1 MLLFRLCSF
10 LWMFALDS
18 QQTDRYYQ
26 DNPTARY
33 VVLIIVCIS
42 SFLTPVSL
50 SGSFVAVPA
59 ISEDLH
65 VSAVYA
71 SWIPAS
77 FLLSNLLMMLPAG
90 RLADQYGR
98 KRIFLIGGVVFS
110 IGSLIAGL
118 SQNIELLLLSR
129 VIQGISSALFFTTGM
144 AIITSVFQQGRGAAL
159 GWLVSSIY
167 LGLTC
172 GPLLGGWVTE
182 HVGWQAVF
190 WFPLPLVL
198 IVLILAALMMK
209 GEWRSAQ
216 ADRLDLVGTLY
227 MAIGMI
233 GVFVGLSAIPDWKAT
248 IELLVG
254 VTFLAIFIRH
264 CYTASSPLVRLNL
277 VLGNQPFARALAA
290 SMMVYA
296 SNYGLVFLLSLYLQ
310 YNRGMSPTTAGQV
323 LMVQAIVMTVLAP
336 VAGRLSD
343 HYRPRLLAT
352 VGCLSMVAGLALLVV
367 TIGPETPIWI
377 ILICLVAFGI
387 GFGMFSTPNSNSVL
401 GSVPPERLG
410 MSSALLNL
418 SRLMGQM
425 FGTAVITLLMSML
438 IGQTKITPEHYTGL
452 MEVVR
457 WAVGLS
463 LIFALMAAYFSKER
477 PVVAASV

>member
-1 MLLFRLCSF
+1 MLVV
-10 LWMFALDS
+10 DT

-26 DNPTARY
+26 DNLAARY
-33 VVLIIVCIS
+33 VVLIIICIS

-50 SGSFVAVPA
+50 SGSFIAVPA

-71 SWIPAS
+71 SWIPAA

-98 KRIFLIGGVVFS
+98 KRIFLLGGVLFS
-110 IGSLIAGL
+110 LGCLLAGFA
-118 SQNIELLLLSR
+118 QNIQVLLLSR
-129 VIQGISSALFFTTGM
+129 VIQGISSAMFFTTGM

-182 HVGWQAVF
+182 HFGWQAVF
-190 WFPLPLVL
+190 WFPLPLML
-198 IVLILAALMMK
+198 IVLLLATLKMK
-209 GEWRSAQ
+209 GEWRNNQ
-216 ADRLDLVGTLY
+216 AERLDLLGVTY
-227 MAIGMI
+227 MSIGMI
-233 GVFVGLSAIPDWKAT
+233 GVFVGLSLLPAWKS
-248 IELLVG
+248 LLWLAVG
-254 VTFLAIFIRH
+254 SIFITIFLRH
-264 CYTASSPLVRLNL
+264 CYTAPSPLVRLHL
-277 VLGNQPFARALAA
+277 VLGNKPFSRALAA
-290 SMMVYA
+290 SIMVYA

-310 YNRGMSPTTAGQV
+310 YNRGMTPTEAGQI

-336 VAGRLSD
+336 LAGRLSD
-343 HYRPRLLAT
+343 QYRPRLLAT
-352 VGCLSMVAGLALLVV
+352 LGCLSMVAGLALLVL
-367 TIGPETPIWI
+367 TIDPDTPIWV
-377 ILICLVAFGI
+377 ILICLMAFGV

-418 SRLMGQM
+418 SRLLGQM
-425 FGTAVITLLMSML
+425 FGTAIITLLMSLL
-438 IGQTKITPEHYTGL
+438 IGEAKITPEHYAGL

-457 WAVGLS
+457 WAVSLS
-463 LIFALMAAYFSKER
+463 LVFALAAAYFSKER
-477 PVVAASV
+477 PVVASA

>member
-1 MLLFRLCSF
+1 M
-10 LWMFALDS
+10 DS
-18 QQTDRYYQ
+18 QQTERYYQ
-26 DNPTARY
+26 DNPTART

-65 VSAVYA
+65 VNAVYA

-98 KRIFLIGGVVFS
+98 KRIFLIGGVLFS
-110 IGSLIAGL
+110 IGSLIAGF
-118 SQNIELLLLSR
+118 SQTIEMLLFSR
-129 VIQGISSALFFTTGM
+129 VVQGISSAMFFTTGM

-182 HVGWQAVF
+182 HFGWQSVF
-190 WFPLPLVL
+190 WFPLPLTLIILVL
-198 IVLILAALMMK
+198 AMLMMK

-216 ADRLDLVGTLY
+216 ADRLDFIGTLY
-227 MAIGMI
+227 MAIGMTGTFI
-233 GVFVGLSAIPDWKAT
+233 GLSVLPDWKAWLWLALGLAF
-248 IELLVG
+248 I
-254 VTFLAIFIRH
+254 AIFIRH
-264 CYTASSPLVRLNL
+264 CYTVPSPLVRLSL
-277 VLGNQPFARALAA
+277 VLGNKPFSRALAA
-290 SMMVYA
+290 SIMVYA
-296 SNYGLVFLLSLYLQ
+296 SNYGLIFLLSLYLQ
-310 YNRGMSPTTAGQV
+310 YNRGMTPIQAGQV
-323 LMVQAIVMTVLAP
+323 LMVQAVVMTLLAP
-336 VAGRLSD
+336 LAGRLSD
-343 HYRPRLLAT
+343 RYRPRLLAT
-352 VGCLSMVAGLALLVV
+352 LGCLAMVAGLALLVLTV
-367 TIGPETPIWI
+367 GPTTPIWLI
-377 ILICLVAFGI
+377 VICLMAFGV

-418 SRLMGQM
+418 SRLLGQM
-425 FGTAVITLLMSML
+425 LGTAVTTLLMSIM
-438 IGQTKITPEHYTGL
+438 IGQAKITPEHYADL

-463 LIFALMAAYFSKER
+463 LVFALAAAYFSKER
-477 PVVAASV
+477 PVAATA

>member
-1 MLLFRLCSF
+1 M
-10 LWMFALDS
+10 DS
-18 QQTDRYYQ
+18 QQTERYYQ
-26 DNPTARY
+26 DNPAARY
-33 VVLIIVCIS
+33 AVLVVVCIS

-71 SWIPAS
+71 SWIPAA
-77 FLLSNLLMMLPAG
+77 FLLSNLLMMLPSG

-98 KRIFLIGGVVFS
+98 KRIFLIGGLIFS
-110 IGSLIAGL
+110 IGSLIAGFA
-118 SQNIELLLLSR
+118 QNIEILLFSR
-129 VIQGISSALFFTTGM
+129 VIQGISSAMFFTTGM

-182 HVGWQAVF
+182 HFGWQAVF

-198 IVLILAALMMK
+198 IVLVVSAVTMK
-209 GEWRSAQ
+209 GEWRSTQ
-216 ADRLDLVGTLY
+216 AERLDLVGTLY

-233 GVFVGLSAIPDWKAT
+233 GSFVGLSILPDWQGG
-248 IELLVG
+248 LWLVIG
-254 VTFLAIFIRH
+254 LAFIVIFIRH
-264 CYTASSPLVRLNL
+264 CYTAPRPLVRLNL
-277 VLGNQPFARALAA
+277 VLGNKPFSRALAA
-290 SMMVYA
+290 SIMVYA
-296 SNYGLVFLLSLYLQ
+296 SNYGLIFLLSLYLQ
-310 YNRGMSPTTAGQV
+310 YNRGMPPTEAGQV

-336 VAGRLSD
+336 LAGRLSD
-343 HYRPRLLAT
+343 RYRPRLLAT
-352 VGCLSMVAGLALLVV
+352 LGCLSMVAGLTLLVATV
-367 TIGPETPIWI
+367 GPATPIWI

-387 GFGMFSTPNSNSVL
+387 GFGMFSTPNTNSVL

-418 SRLMGQM
+418 SRLLGQM
-425 FGTAVITLLMSML
+425 LGTAVITLLMSLM
-438 IGQTKITPEHYTGL
+438 IGQSKITPEHYMDL

-463 LIFALMAAYFSKER
+463 LIFALAAAYFSRER
-477 PVVAASV
+477 KLIVSA

>member
-1 MLLFRLCSF
+1 M
-10 LWMFALDS
+10 DS
-18 QQTDRYYQ
+18 QQTERYYQ
-26 DNPTARY
+26 ENPAARY
-33 VVLIIVCIS
+33 AVLIIVCIS

-65 VSAVYA
+65 VNAVYA
-71 SWIPAS
+71 SWIPAA

-98 KRIFLIGGVVFS
+98 KRIFLIGGVLFS
-110 IGSLIAGL
+110 IGCLIAGFAQ
-118 SQNIELLLLSR
+118 SIEVLLFSR
-129 VIQGISSALFFTTGM
+129 VVQGISSAMFFTTGM

-182 HVGWQAVF
+182 HFGWQAVF
-190 WFPLPLVL
+190 WFPLPLML
-198 IVLILAALMMK
+198 IVLLLASLKMK
-209 GEWRSAQ
+209 GEWRNAQ
-216 ADRLDLVGTLY
+216 PERLDFIGTLY
-227 MAIGMI
+227 MALGMI
-233 GVFVGLSAIPDWKAT
+233 GTFVGLSTLPDWKSVLWLGLGLSF
-248 IELLVG
+248 IV
-254 VTFLAIFIRH
+254 IFVRH
-264 CYTASSPLVRLNL
+264 CYTAVSPLVRLKL
-277 VLGNQPFARALAA
+277 VLGNKPFSRALGA
-290 SMMVYA
+290 SIMVYA

-310 YNRGMSPTTAGQV
+310 YNRGMTPTEAGQV
-323 LMVQAIVMTVLAP
+323 LMVQAIVMTILAP
-336 VAGRLSD
+336 LAGRLSD
-343 HYRPRLLAT
+343 RYRPRLLAT
-352 VGCLSMVAGLALLVV
+352 LGCLSMVAGLALLMV
-367 TIGPETPIWI
+367 TVGPTTPIWI
-377 ILICLVAFGI
+377 ILICLIAFGI

-418 SRLMGQM
+418 SRLLGQM
-425 FGTAVITLLMSML
+425 FGTAIITLLMSLM
-438 IGQTKITPEHYTGL
+438 IGQAKITPEHYAGL

-463 LIFALMAAYFSKER
+463 LLFALAAAFLSKER
-477 PVVAASV
+477 PVIVSA

>member
-1 MLLFRLCSF
+1 M
-10 LWMFALDS
+10 DS
-18 QQTDRYYQ
+18 QQTERYYQ
-26 DNPTARY
+26 DNPAARY
-33 VVLIIVCIS
+33 AVLVVVCIS

-71 SWIPAS
+71 SWIPAA
-77 FLLSNLLMMLPAG
+77 FLLSNLLMMLPSG

-98 KRIFLIGGVVFS
+98 KRIFLIGGLIFS
-110 IGSLIAGL
+110 IGSLIAGFA
-118 SQNIELLLLSR
+118 QNIEMLLFSR
-129 VIQGISSALFFTTGM
+129 VIQGISSAMFFTTGM

-182 HVGWQAVF
+182 HFGWQAVF

-198 IVLILAALMMK
+198 IVLVVSAVTMK
-209 GEWRSAQ
+209 GEWRSTQ
-216 ADRLDLVGTLY
+216 AERIDLVGTLY

-233 GVFVGLSAIPDWKAT
+233 GSFVGLSILPDWQGG
-248 IELLVG
+248 LWLVIG
-254 VTFLAIFIRH
+254 LAFIVIFIRH
-264 CYTASSPLVRLNL
+264 CYTAPSPLVRLNL
-277 VLGNQPFARALAA
+277 VLGNKPFSRALAA
-290 SMMVYA
+290 SIMVYA
-296 SNYGLVFLLSLYLQ
+296 SNYGLIFLLSLYLQ
-310 YNRGMSPTTAGQV
+310 YNRGMPPTEAGQV

-336 VAGRLSD
+336 LAGRLSD
-343 HYRPRLLAT
+343 RYRPRLLAT
-352 VGCLSMVAGLALLVV
+352 LGCLSMVAGLTLLVATV
-367 TIGPETPIWI
+367 GPATPIWI

-387 GFGMFSTPNSNSVL
+387 GFGMFSTPNTNSVL

-418 SRLMGQM
+418 SRLLGQM
-425 FGTAVITLLMSML
+425 LGTAVITLLMSLM
-438 IGQTKITPEHYTGL
+438 IGQSKITPEHYMDL

-463 LIFALMAAYFSKER
+463 LIFALAAAYFSRER
-477 PVVAASV
+477 KLIVSA

>member
-1 MLLFRLCSF
+1 M
-10 LWMFALDS
+10 DS
-18 QQTDRYYQ
+18 QQTERYYQ
-26 DNPTARY
+26 DNPAARY
-33 VVLIIVCIS
+33 AVLVVVCIS

-71 SWIPAS
+71 SWIPAA
-77 FLLSNLLMMLPAG
+77 FLLSNLLMMLPSG

-98 KRIFLIGGVVFS
+98 KRIFLIGGLIFS
-110 IGSLIAGL
+110 IGSLIAGFA
-118 SQNIELLLLSR
+118 QNIEMLLFSR
-129 VIQGISSALFFTTGM
+129 VIQGISSAMFFTTGM

-182 HVGWQAVF
+182 HFGWQAVF

-198 IVLILAALMMK
+198 IVLVVSAVTMK
-209 GEWRSAQ
+209 GEWRSTQ
-216 ADRLDLVGTLY
+216 AERLDLVGTLY

-233 GVFVGLSAIPDWKAT
+233 GSFVGLSILPDWQGG
-248 IELLVG
+248 LWLVIG
-254 VTFLAIFIRH
+254 LAFIVIFIRH
-264 CYTASSPLVRLNL
+264 CYTAPSPLVRLNL
-277 VLGNQPFARALAA
+277 VLGNKPFSRALAA
-290 SMMVYA
+290 SIMVYA
-296 SNYGLVFLLSLYLQ
+296 SNYGLIFLLSLYLQ
-310 YNRGMSPTTAGQV
+310 YNRGMPPTEAGQV

-336 VAGRLSD
+336 LAGRLSD
-343 HYRPRLLAT
+343 RYRPRLLAT
-352 VGCLSMVAGLALLVV
+352 LGCLSMVAGLTLLVATV
-367 TIGPETPIWI
+367 GPATPIWI

-387 GFGMFSTPNSNSVL
+387 GFGMFSTPNTNSVL

-418 SRLMGQM
+418 SRLLGQM
-425 FGTAVITLLMSML
+425 LGTAVITLLMSLM
-438 IGQTKITPEHYTGL
+438 IGQSKITPDHYADL

-463 LIFALMAAYFSKER
+463 LIFALAAAYFSRER
-477 PVVAASV
+477 KLIARA

>member
-1 MLLFRLCSF
+1 M
-10 LWMFALDS
+10 DS

-26 DNPTARY
+26 ENPAARY
-33 VVLIIVCIS
+33 TVLIVVCIS

-71 SWIPAS
+71 SWIPAA
-77 FLLSNLLMMLPAG
+77 FLLSNLLMMLPSG

-98 KRIFLIGGVVFS
+98 KRIFLLGGMIFS

-118 SQNIELLLLSR
+118 AQNIEVLLFSR
-129 VIQGISSALFFTTGM
+129 VIQGISSAMFFTTGM

-182 HVGWQAVF
+182 HFGWQSVF

-198 IVLILAALMMK
+198 LVLVLSAFTMK

-233 GVFVGLSAIPDWKAT
+233 SSFVGLSVLPDWKGGLWLA
-248 IELLVG
+248 LG
-254 VTFLAIFIRH
+254 VAFIVIFIRH
-264 CYTASSPLVRLNL
+264 CYTAPSPLVRLNL
-277 VLGNQPFARALAA
+277 VLGNKPFSRALAA
-290 SMMVYA
+290 SIMVYA
-296 SNYGLVFLLSLYLQ
+296 SNYGLIFLLSLYLQ
-310 YNRGMSPTTAGQV
+310 YNRGMTPTKAGQV

-336 VAGRLSD
+336 LAGRLSD
-343 HYRPRLLAT
+343 RYRPRLLAT
-352 VGCLSMVAGLALLVV
+352 LGCLSMVAGLVLLVV
-367 TIGPETPIWI
+367 TVGPQTPLWI
-377 ILICLVAFGI
+377 ILICLMAFGI
-387 GFGMFSTPNSNSVL
+387 GFGLFSTPNTNSVL

-418 SRLMGQM
+418 SRLLGQM
-425 FGTAVITLLMSML
+425 FGTAVITLLMSLM
-438 IGQTKITPEHYTGL
+438 IGQAKITPEHYADL

-463 LIFALMAAYFSKER
+463 LIFALAAAYFSKER
-477 PVVAASV
+477 PVAVSA

>member
-1 MLLFRLCSF
+1 M
-10 LWMFALDS
+10 DS
-18 QQTDRYYQ
+18 QQTERYYQ
-26 DNPTARY
+26 DNPAARY
-33 VVLIIVCIS
+33 AVLVVVCIS

-71 SWIPAS
+71 SWIPAA
-77 FLLSNLLMMLPAG
+77 FLLSNLLMMLPSG

-98 KRIFLIGGVVFS
+98 KRIFLIGGLIFS
-110 IGSLIAGL
+110 IGSLIAGFA
-118 SQNIELLLLSR
+118 QNIEMLLFSR
-129 VIQGISSALFFTTGM
+129 VIQGISSAMFFTTGM

-182 HVGWQAVF
+182 HFGWQAVF

-198 IVLILAALMMK
+198 IVLVVSAVTMK
-209 GEWRSAQ
+209 GEWRSTQ
-216 ADRLDLVGTLY
+216 AERLDLVGTLY

-233 GVFVGLSAIPDWKAT
+233 GSFVGLSILPDWQGG
-248 IELLVG
+248 LWLVIG
-254 VTFLAIFIRH
+254 LAFIVIFIRH
-264 CYTASSPLVRLNL
+264 CYTAPSPLVRLNL
-277 VLGNQPFARALAA
+277 VLGNKPFSRALAA
-290 SMMVYA
+290 SIMVYA
-296 SNYGLVFLLSLYLQ
+296 SNYGLIFLLSLYLQ
-310 YNRGMSPTTAGQV
+310 YNRGMPPTEAGQV

-336 VAGRLSD
+336 LAGRLSD
-343 HYRPRLLAT
+343 RYRPRLLAT
-352 VGCLSMVAGLALLVV
+352 LGCLSMVAGLTLLVV
-367 TIGPETPIWI
+367 TVGPATPIWI

-387 GFGMFSTPNSNSVL
+387 GFGMFSTPNTNSVL

-418 SRLMGQM
+418 SRLLGQM
-425 FGTAVITLLMSML
+425 LGTAVITLLMSLM
-438 IGQTKITPEHYTGL
+438 IGQSKITPDHYADL

-463 LIFALMAAYFSKER
+463 LIFALAAAYFSRER
-477 PVVAASV
+477 KLIARA

>member
-1 MLLFRLCSF
+1 M
-10 LWMFALDS
+10 DS
-18 QQTDRYYQ
+18 QQTERYYQ
-26 DNPTARY
+26 DNPAARY
-33 VVLIIVCIS
+33 AVLVVVCIS

-71 SWIPAS
+71 SWIPAA
-77 FLLSNLLMMLPAG
+77 FLLSNLLMMLPSG

-98 KRIFLIGGVVFS
+98 KRIFLIGGLIFS
-110 IGSLIAGL
+110 IGSLIAGFA
-118 SQNIELLLLSR
+118 QNIEMLLFSR
-129 VIQGISSALFFTTGM
+129 VIQGISSAMFFTTGM

-182 HVGWQAVF
+182 HFGWQAVF

-198 IVLILAALMMK
+198 IVLVVSAVTMK

-216 ADRLDLVGTLY
+216 AERLDLVGTLY
-227 MAIGMI
+227 MAIGII
-233 GVFVGLSAIPDWKAT
+233 GSFVGLSILPDWQGG
-248 IELLVG
+248 LWLVIG
-254 VTFLAIFIRH
+254 LAFIVIFIRH
-264 CYTASSPLVRLNL
+264 CYTAPRPLVRLNL
-277 VLGNQPFARALAA
+277 VLGNKPFSRALAA
-290 SMMVYA
+290 SIMVYA
-296 SNYGLVFLLSLYLQ
+296 SNYGLIFLLSLYLQ
-310 YNRGMSPTTAGQV
+310 YNRGMPPTEAGQV

-336 VAGRLSD
+336 LAGRLSD
-343 HYRPRLLAT
+343 RYRPRLLAT
-352 VGCLSMVAGLALLVV
+352 LGCLSMVAGLTLLVV
-367 TIGPETPIWI
+367 TVGPATPIWI

-387 GFGMFSTPNSNSVL
+387 GFGMFSTPNTNSVL

-418 SRLMGQM
+418 SRLLGQM
-425 FGTAVITLLMSML
+425 LGTAVITLLMSLM
-438 IGQTKITPEHYTGL
+438 IGQSKITPEHYMDL

-463 LIFALMAAYFSKER
+463 LIFALAAAYFSREQKII
-477 PVVAASV
+477 AHA

>member
-1 MLLFRLCSF
+1 M
-10 LWMFALDS
+10 DS
-18 QQTDRYYQ
+18 QQTERYYQ
-26 DNPTARY
+26 DNPAARY
-33 VVLIIVCIS
+33 AVLVVVCIS

-71 SWIPAS
+71 SWIPAA
-77 FLLSNLLMMLPAG
+77 FLLSNLLMMLPSG

-98 KRIFLIGGVVFS
+98 KRIFLIGGLIFS
-110 IGSLIAGL
+110 IGSLIAGFA
-118 SQNIELLLLSR
+118 QNIEMLLFSR
-129 VIQGISSALFFTTGM
+129 VIQGISSAMFFTTGM

-182 HVGWQAVF
+182 HFGWQAVF

-198 IVLILAALMMK
+198 IVLVVSAVTMK

-216 ADRLDLVGTLY
+216 AERLDLVGTLY
-227 MAIGMI
+227 MAIGII
-233 GVFVGLSAIPDWKAT
+233 GSFVGLSILPDWQGG
-248 IELLVG
+248 LWLVIG
-254 VTFLAIFIRH
+254 LAFIVIFIRH
-264 CYTASSPLVRLNL
+264 CYTAQSPLVRLNL
-277 VLGNQPFARALAA
+277 VLGNKPFSRALAA
-290 SMMVYA
+290 SIMVYA
-296 SNYGLVFLLSLYLQ
+296 SNYGLIFLLSLYLQ
-310 YNRGMSPTTAGQV
+310 YNRGMPPTEAGQV

-336 VAGRLSD
+336 LAGRLSD
-343 HYRPRLLAT
+343 RYRPRLLAT
-352 VGCLSMVAGLALLVV
+352 LGCLSMVAGLTLLVATV
-367 TIGPETPIWI
+367 GPATPIWI

-387 GFGMFSTPNSNSVL
+387 GFGMFSTPNTNSVL

-418 SRLMGQM
+418 SRLLGQM
-425 FGTAVITLLMSML
+425 LGTAVITLLMSLM
-438 IGQTKITPEHYTGL
+438 IGQSKITPEHYMDL

-463 LIFALMAAYFSKER
+463 LIFALAAAYFSRER
-477 PVVAASV
+477 KLIARA

>member
-1 MLLFRLCSF
+1 M
-10 LWMFALDS
+10 DS
-18 QQTDRYYQ
+18 QQTERYYQ
-26 DNPTARY
+26 ENPTARY

-98 KRIFLIGGVVFS
+98 KRIFLSGGVLFS
-110 IGSLIAGL
+110 VGSLIAGF
-118 SQNIELLLLSR
+118 SQNIEMLLFSR
-129 VIQGISSALFFTTGM
+129 VIQGISSAMFFTTGM

-167 LGLTC
+167 LGLSC

-182 HVGWQAVF
+182 HFGWQSVF

-198 IVLILAALMMK
+198 IVLVLAALKMK

-216 ADRLDLVGTLY
+216 ADRLDFIGTGY

-233 GVFVGLSAIPDWKAT
+233 GIFVGISLIPDWRA
-248 IELLVG
+248 LVWLG
-254 VTFLAIFIRH
+254 FGLVFTAIFIRH
-264 CYTASSPLVRLNL
+264 CYTAPSPLVRLNL
-277 VLGNQPFARALAA
+277 VLGNKPFSRALAA
-290 SMMVYA
+290 SIMVYA

-310 YNRGMSPTTAGQV
+310 YNRGMTPTQAGQI
-323 LMVQAIVMTVLAP
+323 LMVQAIVMTLLAP
-336 VAGRLSD
+336 LAGRLSD
-343 HYRPRLLAT
+343 RYRPRMLAT
-352 VGCLSMVAGLALLVV
+352 LGCLSMVLGLALLVM
-367 TIGPETPIWI
+367 TIGPTTSIWI
-377 ILICLVAFGI
+377 ILICLAAFGV
-387 GFGMFSTPNSNSVL
+387 GFGMFSTPNTNSVL

-418 SRLMGQM
+418 SRLLGQM
-425 FGTAVITLLMSML
+425 FGTAVITLLMSIM
-438 IGQTKITPEHYTGL
+438 IGQSKITPEHYAGL

-463 LIFALMAAYFSKER
+463 LIFALAAAYFSKER
-477 PVVAASV
+477 PVVVSV

>member
-1 MLLFRLCSF
+1 M
-10 LWMFALDS
+10 DS
-18 QQTDRYYQ
+18 QQTERYYQ
-26 DNPTARY
+26 ENPTARY
-33 VVLIIVCIS
+33 VVLIIICIS

-71 SWIPAS
+71 SWIPAA

-98 KRIFLIGGVVFS
+98 KRIFLIGGVLFS
-110 IGSLIAGL
+110 VGSLIAGF
-118 SQNIELLLLSR
+118 SQTIEWLLFSR
-129 VIQGISSALFFTTGM
+129 VIQGISSAMFFTTGM

-172 GPLLGGWVTE
+172 GPLLGGWATE
-182 HVGWQAVF
+182 HFGWQSVF

-198 IVLILAALMMK
+198 FVLVLAALKMK

-216 ADRLDLVGTLY
+216 ADRLDFVGTGY
-227 MAIGMI
+227 MALGMI
-233 GVFVGLSAIPDWKAT
+233 GSFVGISLIPDEQA
-248 IELLVG
+248 LLWLAVG
-254 VTFLAIFIRH
+254 FAFVVIFIRH
-264 CYTASSPLVRLNL
+264 CYTASSPLVRLSL
-277 VLGNQPFARALAA
+277 VLGNKPFSRALAA

-296 SNYGLVFLLSLYLQ
+296 SNYGLIFLLSLYLQ
-310 YNRGMSPTTAGQV
+310 YNRGMTPTTAGQV
-323 LMVQAIVMTVLAP
+323 LMVQAVVMTLLAP
-336 VAGRLSD
+336 LAGRLSD
-343 HYRPRLLAT
+343 RYRPRLLAT
-352 VGCLSMVAGLALLVV
+352 LGCLAMVAGLALLVV
-367 TIGPETPIWI
+367 TVGPTTPLWI
-377 ILICLVAFGI
+377 ILICLVSFGI
-387 GFGMFSTPNSNSVL
+387 GFGLFSTPNSNSIL

-418 SRLMGQM
+418 SRLLGQM
-425 FGTAVITLLMSML
+425 FGTAVITLLMSLM
-438 IGQTKITPEHYTGL
+438 IGQSKITPEHYAGL

-457 WAVGLS
+457 WAVSLS
-463 LIFALMAAYFSKER
+463 LVFALAAAYFSKER
-477 PVVAASV
+477 SVAVSA

>member
-1 MLLFRLCSF
+1 M
-10 LWMFALDS
+10 DS
-18 QQTDRYYQ
+18 QQTERYYQ
-26 DNPTARY
+26 DNPAARY
-33 VVLIIVCIS
+33 AVLVVVCIS

-71 SWIPAS
+71 SWIPAA
-77 FLLSNLLMMLPAG
+77 FLLSNLLMMLPSG

-98 KRIFLIGGVVFS
+98 KRIFLIGGLIFS
-110 IGSLIAGL
+110 IGSLIAGFA
-118 SQNIELLLLSR
+118 QNIEMLLFSR
-129 VIQGISSALFFTTGM
+129 VIQGISSAMFFTTGM

-182 HVGWQAVF
+182 HFGWQAVF

-198 IVLILAALMMK
+198 IVLVVSAVTMK

-216 ADRLDLVGTLY
+216 AERLDLVGTLY
-227 MAIGMI
+227 MAIGII
-233 GVFVGLSAIPDWKAT
+233 GSFVGLSILPDWQGG
-248 IELLVG
+248 LWLVIG
-254 VTFLAIFIRH
+254 LAFIVIFIRH
-264 CYTASSPLVRLNL
+264 CYTAPRPLVRLNL
-277 VLGNQPFARALAA
+277 VLGNKPFSRALAA
-290 SMMVYA
+290 SIMVYA
-296 SNYGLVFLLSLYLQ
+296 SNYGLIFLLSLYLQ
-310 YNRGMSPTTAGQV
+310 YNRGMPPTEAGQV

-336 VAGRLSD
+336 LAGRLSD
-343 HYRPRLLAT
+343 RYRPRLLAT
-352 VGCLSMVAGLALLVV
+352 LGCLSMVAGLTLLVV
-367 TIGPETPIWI
+367 TVGPATPIWI

-387 GFGMFSTPNSNSVL
+387 GFGMFSTPNTNSVL

-418 SRLMGQM
+418 SRLLGQM
-425 FGTAVITLLMSML
+425 LGTAVITLLMSLM
-438 IGQTKITPEHYTGL
+438 IGQSKITPEHYMDL

-463 LIFALMAAYFSKER
+463 LIFALAAAYFSRER
-477 PVVAASV
+477 KLIAHA

>member
-1 MLLFRLCSF
+1 M
-10 LWMFALDS
+10 DS

-26 DNPTARY
+26 ENPAARY
-33 VVLIIVCIS
+33 TVLIVVCIS

-71 SWIPAS
+71 SWIPAA
-77 FLLSNLLMMLPAG
+77 FLLSNLLMMLPSG

-98 KRIFLIGGVVFS
+98 KRIFLLGGMIFS
-110 IGSLIAGL
+110 IGSLIAGFA
-118 SQNIELLLLSR
+118 QNIEVLLFSR
-129 VIQGISSALFFTTGM
+129 VIQGISSAMFFTTGM

-159 GWLVSSIY
+159 GCLVSSIY

-182 HVGWQAVF
+182 YFGWQSVF

-198 IVLILAALMMK
+198 LVLVLSAFTMK

-227 MAIGMI
+227 MAIGM
-233 GVFVGLSAIPDWKAT
+233 VSSFVGLSVLPDWKGG
-248 IELLVG
+248 LWLVLG
-254 VTFLAIFIRH
+254 VAFIVIFIRH
-264 CYTASSPLVRLNL
+264 CYTAPSPLVRLNL
-277 VLGNQPFARALAA
+277 VLGNKPFSRALAA
-290 SMMVYA
+290 SIMVYA
-296 SNYGLVFLLSLYLQ
+296 SNYGLIFLLSLYLQ
-310 YNRGMSPTTAGQV
+310 YNRGMTPTKAGQV
-323 LMVQAIVMTVLAP
+323 LMVQAIVMTILAP
-336 VAGRLSD
+336 LAGRLSD
-343 HYRPRLLAT
+343 RYRPRLLAT
-352 VGCLSMVAGLALLVV
+352 LGCLSMVAGLALLVV
-367 TIGPETPIWI
+367 TVGPQTPLWI
-377 ILICLVAFGI
+377 ILICLMAFGI
-387 GFGMFSTPNSNSVL
+387 GFGLFSTPNTNSVL

-418 SRLMGQM
+418 SRLLGQM
-425 FGTAVITLLMSML
+425 FGTAVITLLMSLM
-438 IGQTKITPEHYTGL
+438 IGQAKITPEHYADL

-463 LIFALMAAYFSKER
+463 LIFALTAAYFSKER
-477 PVVAASV
+477 PVAVSA

>member
-1 MLLFRLCSF
+1 MV
-10 LWMFALDS
+10 DS

-26 DNPTARY
+26 DHPAARY
-33 VVLIIVCIS
+33 AVLIVVCIS

-71 SWIPAS
+71 SWIPAA

-98 KRIFLIGGVVFS
+98 KRLFLIGGLLFS
-110 IGSLIAGL
+110 VGSLLAGFAQ
-118 SQNIELLLLSR
+118 SIEFLLFSR
-129 VIQGISSALFFTTGM
+129 VIQGISSAMFFTTGM

-159 GWLVSSIY
+159 GWLVASIY
-167 LGLTC
+167 LGLSC

-182 HVGWQAVF
+182 QFGWQAIF
-190 WFPLPLVL
+190 WFPLPLVV
-198 IVLILAALMMK
+198 IVLVLAGLTMK

-233 GVFVGLSAIPDWKAT
+233 GIFVGLSMIPDLKAMLG
-248 IELLVG
+248 LLIGAVFIG
-254 VTFLAIFIRH
+254 IFIRH
-264 CYTASSPLVRLNL
+264 CYTVPSPLVRLNL
-277 VLGNQPFARALAA
+277 VLGNKPFSRALAA
-290 SMMVYA
+290 SSMVYA
-296 SNYGLVFLLSLYLQ
+296 SNYGLIFLLSLYLQ
-310 YNRGMSPTTAGQV
+310 YNRGMTPTAAGQV
-323 LMVQAIVMTVLAP
+323 LMVQAIVMTLLAP
-336 VAGRLSD
+336 LAGRLSD

-352 VGCLSMVAGLALLVV
+352 LGCLAMVAGLALLVLTV
-367 TIGPETPIWI
+367 GSNTPIWV
-377 ILICLVAFGI
+377 ILLCLMAFGV
-387 GFGMFSTPNSNSVL
+387 GFGLFSTPNTNSVL

-418 SRLMGQM
+418 SRLLGQVL
-425 FGTAVITLLMSML
+425 GTAVITLLMSMM
-438 IGQTKITPEHYTGL
+438 IGQAKITPDHYADL
-452 MEVVR
+452 MGVVR

-463 LIFALMAAYFSKER
+463 LIFALAAAYFSKER
-477 PVVAASV
+477 LVSENA